1 MSIAAAIQDTAVPR
15 WRRLHS
21 GYGLL
26 AMRAIE
32 VGAAAVIVAF
42 GGLLLAGYMVTERLV
57 AI

>member
-32 VGAAAVIVAF
+32 VG
-42 GGLLLAGYMVTERLV
+42 R
-57 AI
+57 